1 MTMNGFTQLR
11 STIDGTLLL
20 DGDDRFDTARQSW
33 NTTVDQAVLAV
44 VEPASVRDV
53 ATTIRFATDSGMAV
67 ATQPSGHG
75 ATGSADGTILLRTSR
90 FDRVSIDADARM
102 AHVGAG
108 VSWGQ
113 VLASA
118 QPHGLTGLPGSSG
131 AVTVAGY
138 ALSGGLSWFAR
149 MHGWAS
155 DHVAAFDV
163 VTADGV
169 ATRVTDQSDPELL
182 WALRGTGGDFAVVT
196 GMDVHLYP
204 LPGLL
209 GGQMVWPY
217 QRRHAVLDA
226 FRHVTRDAPPELT
239 VWFNITTPPHGAP
252 FVSVFVTYI
261 GTPSDGRDLLTPFA
275 RIPGPCVKSLAPLNI
290 SLLGG
295 IAAEPTSPTPAL
307 FWGEWLDNIDD
318 STVEF
323 LFDNA
328 TLPLL
333 NAQIRHLG
341 GALAAPTDNPHGAVD
356 APYLLNLFGVA
367 PNVAAQQ
374 ELMAKQQ
381 AIAGGLEPAVRA
393 LKPHNFL
400 SKSLT
405 IESVFD
411 PPTLGDLRGIKKRRD
426 PHNVFRS
433 NFPL

>member
-1 MTMNGFTQLR
+1 MNGLTRLR

-20 DGDDRFDTARQSW
+20 DGDDGFDSARQSW
-33 NTTVDQAVLAV
+33 NTTVDQLVLAV
-44 VEPASVRDV
+44 VDAAHENDI
-53 ATTIRFATDSGMAV
+53 ATTVRFAADNDMVV

-90 FDRVSIDADARM
+90 FDRVDIDAAARI
-102 AHVGAG
+102 ARVGAG

-138 ALSGGLSWFAR
+138 ALSGGISWFAR

-155 DHVAAFDV
+155 DHVAAFEV

-169 ATRVTDQSDPELL
+169 LTRVTDQSDPELF
-182 WALRGTGGDFAVVT
+182 WALRGAGGDFAVVT
-196 GMDVHLYP
+196 GMDVRLYP

-217 QRRHAVLDA
+217 ERRYAVVDA
-226 FRHVTRDAPPELT
+226 FRQVTRDAPPELT
-239 VWFNITTPPHGAP
+239 VWLNITNSPQGAP
-252 FVSVFVTYI
+252 SVSVFLTYV
-261 GTPSDGRDLLTPFA
+261 GAPGDARDLLAPFA
-275 RIPGPCVKSLAPLNI
+275 RVPGPCVINVAPLPI
-290 SLLGG
+290 SRIGE
-295 IAAEPTSPTPAL
+295 IAAEPTDPTPAL
-307 FWGEWLDNIDD
+307 FWGEWLDNVDD
-318 STVEF
+318 TTIEF
-323 LFDNA
+323 LFDTA
-328 TLPLL
+328 TPPLI

-341 GALAAPTDNPHGAVD
+341 GALAAPTDNPHGAVE
-356 APYLLNLFGVA
+356 APFLLNLFGIA

-374 ELMAKQQ
+374 ELIAKQRS
-381 AIAGGLEPAVRA
+381 IADGLGPAVRT

-411 PPTLGDLRGIKKRRD
+411 PPALARLRHIKKRRD
-426 PHNVFRS
+426 PQNVYRS

>member
-1 MTMNGFTQLR
+1 MNGLTRLR
-11 STIDGTLLL
+11 SAIDGRLLL
-20 DGDDRFDTARQSW
+20 GGDDGFDHARRSW

-44 VEPASVRDV
+44 VDAASESDV
-53 ATTIRFATDSGMAV
+53 ATTVRFATDNGMAV

-75 ATGSADGTILLRTSR
+75 ATGSADGAILLRTNR
-90 FDRVSIDADARM
+90 FDRVRIDAGAQM

-138 ALSGGLSWFAR
+138 TLSGGLSWFAR

-163 VTADGV
+163 VTAEGV
-169 ATRVTDQSDPELL
+169 ATRVTDQSDPELF
-182 WALRGTGGDFAVVT
+182 WALRGTGGDFAIVT
-196 GMDVHLYP
+196 AMDVRLFP
-204 LPGLL
+204 LSGLL

-217 QRRHAVLDA
+217 QRRYAVVDA
-226 FRHVTRDAPPELT
+226 FRQVTRDAPPELT
-239 VWFNITTPPHGAP
+239 VWLNISNPSEGAP
-252 FVSVFVTYI
+252 LVSVFVTYL
-261 GTPSDGRDLLTPFA
+261 GAPDDARDLLAPFA
-275 RIPGPCVKSLAPLNI
+275 RVPGPCVRTIAPLPI
-290 SLLGG
+290 SRLGG
-295 IAAEPTSPTPAL
+295 IAAEPTDPTPAL

-318 STVEF
+318 TTIEF

-328 TLPLL
+328 TPPLL

-341 GALAAPTDNPHGAVD
+341 GALAAPTDNPHGAVA

-374 ELMAKQQ
+374 ALIAKQQ
-381 AIAGGLEPAVRA
+381 GIAEGLGPAVRS

-411 PPTLGDLRGIKKRRD
+411 PLALTRLRHIKQRRD
-426 PHNVFRS
+426 PYNVFRS